1 MKNVNT
7 KEKLDALIREF
18 ANENKDIQNLEGKN
32 LVDDLGYDSIS
43 LMQLIAEIEDTFDI
57 SMDDDVLIDAF
68 DNYNS
73 LLEYMEGVW
82 KKQLKL

>member
-1 MKNVNT
+1 MNT
-7 KEKLDALIREF
+7 KVKLDSLIREF
-18 ANENKDIQNLEGKN
+18 ANENKDIENLEGKN

-43 LMQLIAEIEDTFDI
+43 LMQLIVEIEDVFDI

-82 KKQLKL
+82 KN

>member
-1 MKNVNT
+1 MNT
-7 KEKLDALIREF
+7 KEKLDSLIREF
-18 ANENKDIQNLEGKN
+18 ANENKDIENLEGKN

-43 LMQLIAEIEDTFDI
+43 LMQLIVEIEDVFGI

-82 KKQLKL
+82 KN